1 MKLDTPIRLGVL
13 VAALGLA
20 PAWLSGQ
27 SAPANRPA
35 TAAGSAS
42 DEEVVTLNV
51 FQVDATRDRG
61 YRATN
66 SISGTRL
73 NTPIKDLPMPIEVFT
88 KDFLSDIGSIDVKEA
103 LQYSAGATLETVQ
116 SSTNFLFSP
125 SPVSFDRTSAAVR
138 LRGFSTRTQL
148 RNGFITQ
155 TSPDASSVERVEIV
169 RGPSALL
176 YGVSVLGGVVNTLTK
191 TPTATPRYE
200 VKGTVGNYDFYR
212 TEVDLS
218 GPVPFL
224 REGLMGYRLTGT
236 FQDAGDWTDHLTTK
250 RVIVNPSFVLK
261 PFKGTTANVDVEF
274 FDLETQGNGF
284 QDVEDTTDPVFL
296 NQFGISTRNNVYNET
311 KKVARDVFQKGAD
324 FRWSGSDVFTRSEGY
339 TATADLMQEVGDRL
353 VVRAGASYSD
363 FENTQRQF
371 GNISVQ
377 RNNNSVPAEFRT
389 PQADGSFK
397 AFQYAWNQNPTA
409 IERLQT
415 RVEAAYSTEFLGG
428 THTLLLGRQDA
439 QSTSKENQLANA
451 TTFFKRYD
459 DLTPFRYTGD
469 TFRNFR
475 DRQFQ
480 EWNTGHYVVYSGK
493 LWNERLYPIVGMRFD
508 RYHVRD
514 LFWTYQRIDPAG
526 SATDP
531 ANWRRPDNYDDL
543 VGLNPN
549 GTGIFNNT
557 GANAGTVANNPPG
570 ETPRVA
576 GYRFGG
582 KVQREDSP
590 TFGLSYKV
598 NDSLSIYAL
607 SATGLFPNTGQRMG
621 DGTPFQAESTKS
633 EEIGIKLDL
642 WDGRVSGTVAAFR
655 IDRDNAVFNF
665 PFAPASRNNNTGTNL
680 GLINSNRFQTNVA
693 TSYWVPAGYFQ
704 AGQLTPA
711 EVTAGG
717 RTVLYDSIAGSAVN
731 RAAIEAAFAA
741 RDFQLYNNN
750 LSNNPSENRNSD
762 VPISDRTEGVD
773 LQLNIQLRTNWALI
787 FNYAHLQQEITE
799 SFMLTAE
806 ARATEYDVWAMQ
818 LGRDNFADPKRPE
831 TYRGQQA
838 VGVRIIDDPEN
849 AARLFTNYTFVDG
862 ALKGFNLGGGLIYDG
877 QRQSVVAITNGGVAA
892 ARVAPDLPERLTANL
907 LLGYNRKI
915 GSAHWRFQLNV
926 SNLFDDQKD
935 ESFNTSTVYVNATG
949 TTVSAT
955 PGTGLVEQVVPNR
968 AVRYYTPLTFRLSA
982 SVQF

>member
-1 MKLDTPIRLGVL
+1 MKYDAPKRLGVV
-13 VAALGLA
+13 VAALGLLA
-20 PAWLSGQ
+20 PAWLFGQ
-27 SAPANRPA
+27 SAPANQTATPA
-35 TAAGSAS
+35 EKPQ
-42 DEEVVTLNV
+42 EEIYTLNV

-73 NTPIKDLPMPIEVFT
+73 NTPIKDLPMPVEVFT

-125 SPVSFDRTSAAVR
+125 SPVAFDRSSSAFR
-138 LRGFSTRTQL
+138 LRGFATRTQL

-155 TSPDASSVERVEIV
+155 STPDSALVERVEIV

-176 YGVSVLGGVVNTLTK
+176 YGVSVLGGVVNSLTK
-191 TPTATPRYE
+191 APTETPRYE
-200 VKGTVGNYDFYR
+200 IKGLVGNYDFYR
-212 TEVDLS
+212 TEIDLS
-218 GPVPFL
+218 GPVPFVGKGVL
-224 REGLMGYRLTGT
+224 GYRIAGV

-250 RVIVNPSFVLK
+250 RKIINPSLAFK
-261 PFKGTTANVDVEF
+261 PFKGTTVNADVEF
-274 FDLETQGNGF
+274 FDLKTEGNAF
-284 QDVEDTTDPVFL
+284 QDLEDTTDPVFL
-296 NQFGISTRNNVYNET
+296 NQFGISTRNNIYNES
-311 KKVARDVFQKGAD
+311 KKVARDVFGKGPD
-324 FRWSGSDVFTRSEGY
+324 FRWSGPDAFTRSKGY
-339 TATADLMQEVGDRL
+339 TATADLMQEIGDSL
-353 VVRAGASYSD
+353 VVRAGVSYSD
-363 FENTQRQF
+363 FDNTQLQF
-371 GNISVQ
+371 GNFSVQ
-377 RNNNSVPAEFRT
+377 RNNNGVPAEFRT

-397 AFQYAWNQNPTA
+397 ALQYAWNRNPSA
-409 IERLQT
+409 IERLQA
-415 RVEAAYSTEFLGG
+415 RVEAAYTTNLFGG
-428 THTLLLGRQDA
+428 QHTLLVGRQDA
-439 QSTSKENQLANA
+439 QSTTLENQLANA
-451 TTFFKRYD
+451 STFFKRYD
-459 DLTPFRYTGD
+459 DLTPFTYAGD

-493 LWNERLYPIVGMRFD
+493 LWKDRLYPIAGIRFD

-514 LFWTYQRIDPAG
+514 LYWTYQRIDPAG

-543 VGLNPN
+543 TGVNPN

-557 GANAGTVANNPPG
+557 GANASTVANNPPG

-590 TFGLSYKV
+590 TLGLSYKI
-598 NDSLSIYAL
+598 NDAFSIYAL

-621 DGTPFQAESTKS
+621 DGTPFKAESTESK
-633 EEIGIKLDL
+633 EIGLKVDL
-642 WDGRVSGTVAAFR
+642 WGGRVSGTIAAFR

-693 TSYWVPAGYFQ
+693 TSYWVPAGYYQ
-704 AGQLTPA
+704 SGQLTAA

-717 RTVLYDSIAGSAVN
+717 RTVIYDNLGNSPVD
-731 RAAIEAAFAA
+731 RAAIDAAFAA

-762 VPISDRTEGVD
+762 VPISDRTEGFD

-787 FNYAHLQQEITE
+787 LNYAYLQQEITE
-799 SFMLTAE
+799 SFQLTGE
-806 ARATEYDVWAMQ
+806 TRATEYDVWAMQ

-838 VGVRIIDDPEN
+838 VGVRIIDDPEH
-849 AARLFTNYTFVDG
+849 AARAFTNYTFTSG
-862 ALKGFNLGGGLIYDG
+862 GLKGFNLGGGLIYDG
-877 QRQSVVAITNGGVAA
+877 KRQSSVAITNGGVNA
-892 ARVAPDLPERLTANL
+892 ARVTPDLPSRLTANL
-907 LLGYNRKI
+907 VLGYNRKI
-915 GSAHWRFQLNV
+915 GATNWRFQLNV

-935 ESFNTSTVYVNATG
+935 ESFNTSTVYVNSTG
-949 TTVSAT
+949 TSVSAT

-968 AVRYYTPLTFRLSA
+968 AFRYYAPRTFRLSA